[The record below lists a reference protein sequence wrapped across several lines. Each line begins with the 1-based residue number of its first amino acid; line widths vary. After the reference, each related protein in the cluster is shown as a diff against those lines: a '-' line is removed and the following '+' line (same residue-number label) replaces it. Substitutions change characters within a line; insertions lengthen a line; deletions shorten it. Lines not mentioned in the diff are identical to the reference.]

1 MRAVAPV
8 KKKQKTTSLYSLV
21 LQSEYKVGGAYV
33 QFTVKPPAE
42 VSLMT
47 VDLNIV
53 LRTVLSEGNLVL
65 RLMTW
70 VTEVK

>member
-8 KKKQKTTSLYSLV
+8 KKKKKTISLYSLV
-21 LQSEYKVGGAYV
+21 LQSEYKVGWAYV